1 MIKVIK
7 VKDLVELLINYYNIE
22 AVDKPKKSYKLLR
35 VIDVNGNTVPS
46 VNELEAVIE
55 SVEIES

>member
-7 VKDLVELLINYYNIE
+7 VKDLVELHNYDLE
-22 AVDKPKKSYKLLR
+22 QMHDTKKLYKLLR

-46 VNELEAVIE
+46 ANELEAVIE

>member
-7 VKDLVELLINYYNIE
+7 VKDLVELHNYDLEQIH
-22 AVDKPKKSYKLLR
+22 DTKKIYKLLR
-35 VIDVNGNTVPS
+35 VIDINGNSIPS
-46 VNELEAVIE
+46 TDELEAVIE

>member
-7 VKDLVELLINYYNIE
+7 VKDLVELHNYDLEQIH
-22 AVDKPKKSYKLLR
+22 DTKKIYKLLR
-35 VIDVNGNTVPS
+35 VIDINGNSIPS
-46 VNELEAVIE
+46 TDEIEVVIE

>member
-7 VKDLVELLINYYNIE
+7 VKDIVELLNYNIE
-22 AVDKPKKSYKLLR
+22 AVDEPRKSYKLLR

>member
-7 VKDLVELLINYYNIE
+7 VKDLVELHNYDLE
-22 AVDKPKKSYKLLR
+22 QMHDTKKIYKLLR
-35 VIDVNGNTVPS
+35 VIDINGNSIPS
-46 VNELEAVIE
+46 TDELEAVIE

>member
-7 VKDLVELLINYYNIE
+7 VKDLVELHNYDLEQIH
-22 AVDKPKKSYKLLR
+22 DTKKIYKLLR
-35 VIDVNGNTVPS
+35 VIDVNGNTIPS
-46 VNELEAVIE
+46 VDEIEVVIE